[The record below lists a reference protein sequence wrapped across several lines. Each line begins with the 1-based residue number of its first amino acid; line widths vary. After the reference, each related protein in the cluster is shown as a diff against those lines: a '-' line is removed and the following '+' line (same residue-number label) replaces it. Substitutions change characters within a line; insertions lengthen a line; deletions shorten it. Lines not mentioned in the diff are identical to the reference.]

1 VKILHIVKNEP
12 DATTERIIEL
22 HKAGNEV
29 MIIDLTEGP
38 VSYDKLVA
46 AVFMSDK
53 VFCW

>member
-1 VKILHIVKNEP
+1 MKILHIVKIKP
-12 DATTERIIEL
+12 DASTERIIEL

-29 MIIDLTEGP
+29 MIIDFTEGP
-38 VSYDKLVA
+38 VSYDNLVA

>member
-1 VKILHIVKNEP
+1 MKILHIFKKEP
-12 DATTERIIEL
+12 EASTERIIEL

-29 MIIDLTEGP
+29 TIIDLMAGP

-46 AVFMSDK
+46 AVFVSDK